1 MSDQGDENVNSLNI
15 EQGGG
20 SGSGSDGGAT
30 ASVVLTKTPRKA
42 ATSSRITTGK
52 ATPGAPST
60 PATGARS
67 RTATAAS
74 LLSTLPA
81 KAKVGVLS
89 KQAEGAARVNVN
101 NWSQQDVFTVSMEE
115 VLEACAT
122 TAATA
127 AETAPLLDECM
138 GTLIAALATCTNCN
152 HSATQTRAL
161 KCFRLLFEQAASFK
175 RIDAHLDVALP
186 ALLNMVGHN
195 SAAFLRSEG
204 EAMLLCA
211 MRHVNAGR
219 VTYTVAR
226 ELLSDK
232 HDKNT
237 PKMTALAA
245 LAADGM
251 DHLTVGYFP
260 GQKESAPQ
268 APVALQDLPKN
279 YYKDLIR
286 CVSRLNAMPHQ
297 PFRAAAARMARGLV
311 EKGQAN
317 FTLTAMLRDLART
330 DKRAARDFEA
340 LAKELTG
347 KELPSHTT
355 AASAAAQA
363 PALFSPGSAR
373 TRARSASTAAGGVLA
388 TCASP
393 LPPSAAKGSKVY
405 ANTMPKEM
413 GSPLPVVAASA
424 SASDAALSHQSH
436 PLPASSSSG
445 DEHADYQTAGAGL
458 LDNVSE
464 SLCFNYSPTAGGRAS
479 AGAGAGAGAGADG
492 SADAPVERQLFA
504 ATGRADGS
512 DALGLSVL
520 DDDDNIVILNP
531 RSSTAAGSA
540 VASGASASA
549 SSAGLND
556 SLDVSSGMVY
566 NYNRGSMAMD
576 GASATRS
583 SMAATA
589 SALAASSAP
598 VSVSVSVSSGGPA
611 SNTRRQSSG
620 QKRKA
625 SGGDL
630 QESELCSTADSALS
644 PGGKLRKI
652 GALTAQLKRARH
664 EPSAAASASASQT
677 LAAAMRLVGDVQA
690 SHMARVDA
698 QNKEQQAFW
707 TNMRHNLRSK
717 RNKQQA

>member
-1 MSDQGDENVNSLNI
+1 MSDHGDENVNSLNV
-15 EQGGG
+15 EQGD
-20 SGSGSDGGAT
+20 SGAT
-30 ASVVLTKTPRKA
+30 ASSVVVAKTPRKA
-42 ATSSRITTGK
+42 ATSSRVTAGK

-60 PATGARS
+60 PLTGARS
-67 RTATAAS
+67 RTASAS

-81 KAKVGVLS
+81 KAKVGVLA

-101 NWSQQDVFTVSMEE
+101 NWSQQDVFTQSMEE
-115 VLEACAT
+115 VLEGCA
-122 TAATA
+122 AASATV
-127 AETAPLLDECM
+127 AEMAPLLDECM
-138 GTLIAALATCTNCN
+138 GPLMAALATCTNCN

-161 KCFRLLFEQAASFK
+161 KCFRLLFEQSPSFK
-175 RIDAHLDVALP
+175 RLDAHLDLALP

-219 VTYTVAR
+219 VTHTVAR
-226 ELLSDK
+226 ELLSEK
-232 HDKNT
+232 HEKNT

-245 LAADGM
+245 LAADGL

-260 GQKESAPQ
+260 AQKESPPTQ
-268 APVALQDLPKN
+268 TVVLQDLHKN

-297 PFRAAAARMARGLV
+297 PFRSAAGRMARALV

-317 FTLTAMLRDLART
+317 FTLTAMLRDLSRT
-330 DKRAARDFEA
+330 DKRAAKEFEA
-340 LAKELTG
+340 LAKEVTG

-363 PALFSPGSAR
+363 PGLFSPGSSR

-393 LPPSAAKGSKVY
+393 LPPSAAKGNKVY

-413 GSPLPVVAASA
+413 GSPMPVVAAP
-424 SASDAALSHQSH
+424 AAAADSSSELSQQSH
-436 PLPASSSSG
+436 PLPASSG

-479 AGAGAGAGAGADG
+479 AAGAGSAGGDV
-492 SADAPVERQLFA
+492 DAPVERQLFA
-504 ATGRADGS
+504 ASGHADGA

-520 DDDDNIVILNP
+520 DDDDNIVVLNA
-531 RSSTAAGSA
+531 RSSTAAGASA
-540 VASGASASA
+540 ASGSRSVLGFSARDSVA
-549 SSAGLND
+549 GAGGLND

-566 NYNRGSMAMD
+566 NYNRGSMPMD

-583 SMAATA
+583 SMV
-589 SALAASSAP
+589 ASSAVASSASAASRP
-598 VSVSVSVSSGGPA
+598 SSHTRLSSGK
-611 SNTRRQSSG
+611 
-620 QKRKA
+620 KRKA
-625 SGGDL
+625 DSADL
-630 QESELCSTADSALS
+630 QEAELCAAPDSALS
-644 PGGKLRKI
+644 PGGKLRKV
-652 GALTAQLKRARH
+652 GALTAQLKRAKH
-664 EPSAAASASASQT
+664 DPQQSSAAAGQA
-677 LAAAMRLVGDVQA
+677 LAAAMRLVADVQA

-698 QNKEQQAFW
+698 QNKEQQEFW
-707 TNMRHNLRSK
+707 TNMRHNLRSRK
-717 RNKQQA
+717 NK